1 MDSSLDLRRGMKRV
15 LTEASGGLTAG
26 YILKAV
32 AEAGAQG
39 IASDIEDL
47 SYADAFGAEFLK
59 VPASG
64 DELLWEK
71 MASLV
76 SQNKI
81 DIVIPSL
88 DETLLGWSKRQEE
101 FSKLGCQ
108 VIISPKKTIEVCQD
122 KWKTYQFFVENNIPT
137 PLTSLSQLYP
147 LVKPRDGR
155 GGRGII
161 NTLEEVDMTNMISQ
175 EVLSGVE
182 YTIDVLFDH
191 LSRPV
196 YIIPRRRIGVVDG
209 KSTKGIVEKNEQIS
223 DYIVKM
229 SKILKF
235 YGPINFQ
242 CFIQDDAIKFLEI
255 NPRVAGGMALGFAAS
270 ENWIMLIIN
279 NILNNIEIRPKEIK
293 YGLTM
298 LRYYGEHFVP
308 RV

>member
-1 MDSSLDLRRGMKRV
+1 MDSPLDLRRGMKRV

-32 AEAGAQG
+32 AEAGAQC

-47 SYADAFGAEFLK
+47 SYADVFGAEFLK

-64 DELLWEK
+64 DELLWDN

-81 DIVIPSL
+81 DIIIPSL
-88 DETLLGWSKRQEE
+88 DETLLGWSKRREE
-101 FSKLGCQ
+101 FSKIGCQ
-108 VIISPKKTIEVCQD
+108 VIISPTTTIEICQD
-122 KWKTYQFFVENNIPT
+122 KWKTYQFFLENGIPT
-137 PLTSLSQLYP
+137 PLTSLNQLYP

-155 GGRGII
+155 GGRGIL
-161 NTLEEVDMTNMISQ
+161 NTSEKVDMTNMISQ
-175 EVLSGVE
+175 EVLLGQE
-182 YTIDVLFDH
+182 YTVDVLFDH
-191 LSRPV
+191 QSQPV

-209 KSTKGIVEKNEQIS
+209 KSTKGVVEKNDQIS

-229 SKILKF
+229 SKIVKF

-242 CFIQDDAIKFLEI
+242 CFIQDDGIKFLEI

-270 ENWIMLIIN
+270 ENWITLIIN
-279 NILNNIEIRPKEIK
+279 NILNNIAIRPKEIK

-298 LRYYGEHFVP
+298 LRYYGEHFVSKF
-308 RV
+308 